1 MQLLHTL
8 YLLMS
13 LLHEGSKKGCLILLN
28 ACSFDSSFPGSL
40 PCSLSSHLRWERQKC
55 NLKRQGKV
63 FEIHKLRNR
72 KRGWTGKGRNGST
85 GFVQNWK
92 CHKTHLPTS
101 LKFTYIII
109 PTSFVLFVN
118 KNRTSPVVCQT
129 IKPLEKSA
137 VACQGSNKNVELLL

>member
-1 MQLLHTL
+1 MQLLHVL

-13 LLHEGSKKGCLILLN
+13 LLHEGSKKGCLISLN
-28 ACSFDSSFPGSL
+28 ACSFDSSFLGSL
-40 PCSLSSHLRWERQKC
+40 PWSLSSHLRWERQKC
-55 NLKRQGKV
+55 NLKRQ
-63 FEIHKLRNR
+63 ERYLRYTNWETG
-72 KRGWTGKGRNGST
+72 RGDGLEKGEMARQALSKT
-85 GFVQNWK
+85 KSVT
-92 CHKTHLPTS
+92 THLPSS
-101 LKFTYIII
+101 LKLTYIII